1 MRFKRPIAAVLGAG
15 AALATMVAVP
25 TPSQAIVG
33 GTNVPP
39 NGYPFMASVQDGGF
53 HFCGGSVIANR
64 WVLTAA
70 HCVPDGN
77 AAGLTVRVGSN
88 NNTSG
93 GVVRVVDLVKVH
105 PSFDGTYHDAALLR
119 LTQDV
124 PLVGVSKIAL
134 ANSPANDSLEAQG
147 TPVVVAGWGD
157 FNPATMGLL
166 ASSTLKEATVNV
178 VNDQN
183 CQGSTTSMEA
193 LTTVCAAATGK
204 DSCQGDSGGPLF
216 WKSGAS
222 RIQIGVVSH
231 GFLCAVPQN
240 PGVYSEVNNTSIRD
254 FIRTWAGV

>member
-1 MRFKRPIAAVLGAG
+1 MRLTRSFAAAFSAG
-15 AALATMVAVP
+15 AALVAMVAVP
-25 TPSQAIVG
+25 SPGHAIVG

-39 NGYPFMASVQDGGF
+39 NGYPFMASVQDGGY
-53 HFCGGSVIANR
+53 HFCGGSVIANQ

-70 HCVPDGN
+70 HCVPDGK

-88 NNTSG
+88 SNTSG
-93 GVVRVVDLVKVH
+93 GTVIGVTAVKVH
-105 PSFDGTYHDAALLR
+105 PSFDGTYFDAALLQ
-119 LTQDV
+119 LASSV
-124 PLVGVSKIAL
+124 PLTVAKIAL
-134 ANSPANDSLEAQG
+134 ANAPTNDNLEVEG

-157 FNPATMGLL
+157 FNPVTMGLL

-183 CQGSTTSMEA
+183 CQGSTASKEA

-216 WKSGAS
+216 WKSGAQ

-231 GFLCAVPQN
+231 GFFCAVPES
-240 PGVYSEVNNTSIRD
+240 PGVYSEVNNASIRS
-254 FIRTWAGV
+254 FITQYAGV